1 MKKYYLILLVAVCIG
16 CINNS
21 SQTEKE
27 YIKNLEKKNAALE
40 KELHQKKDNS
50 QVESEESTK
59 NSSNYFTIGSTEDEV
74 IKIMGD
80 PESYNDLGMFK
91 KLYYGMS
98 SVTIEDGKVKSYDN
112 SDGNLKVKMRK

>member
-1 MKKYYLILLVAVCIG
+1 MSLLVFLLVAC
-16 CINNS
+16 NNT

-27 YIKNLEKKNAALE
+27 YIKNLEEKNAALK
-40 KELHQKKDNS
+40 KELQEMKNVSGDESKSDAKDS
-50 QVESEESTK
+50 K
-59 NSSNYFTIGSTEDEV
+59 DYFTIGSTEDEV
-74 IKIMGD
+74 LKIMGD

-112 SDGNLKVKMRK
+112 SDGNLKVKVKN